1 MAALNEKC
9 LYIDDAMNSRL
20 IDIIKYK
27 TGGKQKEFAEM
38 LGWTPQYLAKLL
50 KGENFGI
57 TPVVRIITTLPEI
70 NARWLLVG
78 EGEMLD
84 APKYTD
90 IRRAMLDNMLTVLDM
105 EKYMPVMS
113 PDELWAYE
121 QTVTGNRKP
130 DFSPAQ
136 VAKWQGLLN
145 ERNEKLS
152 AIFTAAKTESDRICR
167 RMKAK

>member
-1 MAALNEKC
+1 MVALNTKC
-9 LYIDDAMNSRL
+9 PYIDDAMNNRL
-20 IDIIKYK
+20 IEIIKYK
-27 TGGKQKEFAEM
+27 TGGRQKEFAEM

-57 TPVVRIITTLPEI
+57 TPVVRIVSTLPEI

-78 EGEMLD
+78 DGDMLD

-90 IRRAMLDNMLTVLDM
+90 IRRVMLDNMLTVLDM
-105 EKYMPVMS
+105 EKYMPVMT
-113 PDELWAYE
+113 PDELWVYE

-130 DFSPAQ
+130 DFSPVQ

-145 ERNEKLS
+145 ERNDKLS
-152 AIFTAAKTESDRICR
+152 AKFNAAKTESDRICR
-167 RMKAK
+167 RMKVK

>member
-1 MAALNEKC
+1 
-9 LYIDDAMNSRL
+9 MNNRL
-20 IDIIKYK
+20 IEIIKYK
-27 TGGKQKEFAEM
+27 TGGRQKEFAEM

-57 TPVVRIITTLPEI
+57 TPVVRIVSTLPEI

-78 EGEMLD
+78 DGEMLD

-105 EKYMPVMS
+105 EKYMPVMT
-113 PDELWAYE
+113 PEELWVYE

-130 DFSPAQ
+130 DFSPVQ

-145 ERNEKLS
+145 ERNKKLS
-152 AIFTAAKTESDRICR
+152 ARFNAANNESDRICR

>member
-1 MAALNEKC
+1 
-9 LYIDDAMNSRL
+9 MNNRL
-20 IDIIKYK
+20 IEIIKYK
-27 TGGKQKEFAEM
+27 TGGRQKEFAEI

-57 TPVVRIITTLPEI
+57 TPVVRIVSTLPEI

-78 EGEMLD
+78 DGEMLD

-105 EKYMPVMS
+105 EKYMPVMT
-113 PDELWAYE
+113 PEELWVYE
-121 QTVTGNRKP
+121 QMVTGNRKP
-130 DFSPAQ
+130 DFSPVQ

-152 AIFTAAKTESDRICR
+152 AKFNAANNESDRICR